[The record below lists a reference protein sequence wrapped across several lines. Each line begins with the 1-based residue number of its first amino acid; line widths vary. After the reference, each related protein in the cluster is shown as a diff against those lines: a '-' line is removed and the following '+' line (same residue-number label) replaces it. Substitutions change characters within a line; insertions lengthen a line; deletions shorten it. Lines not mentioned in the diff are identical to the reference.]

1 VPPTNPTP
9 RRGAGSGRPSGS
21 GRSGAPGSGG
31 GSSQGTGSRG
41 GGGKS
46 SNPSRRPRPDE
57 GVNGSARSPREGA
70 ERRIDR
76 AGSDAPRGGRSRPP
90 RDENR
95 RSTEGQYERRDDD
108 SRERRD
114 ARPNEERRPRPASA
128 GRVGRDGRPSA
139 RPTSRDAR
147 PSYPRRPESDVRRSP
162 RSPDRYERDD
172 RPRPASAGRAGRDDR
187 PARDSRFERSSNSR
201 PSRPS
206 RDDAYSDRRP
216 SLPPRSVRPGARDGA
231 RDERPRRD
239 GARRP
244 DRRARELTPEE
255 IEKAKA
261 DSYGRGKGWG
271 GVARKGGANLKSTG
285 QAMEVTPSTGKTPD
299 PLSKWVEEVRPAKP
313 APPASV
319 KVKAKYALPGDVA
332 AEVRRAFIGTSYMR
346 EKMVMTLTRAAEAY
360 DRKRY
365 EEALRL
371 GRIVSDAVPGVAP
384 VRELT
389 GLAAYR
395 ADRWSM
401 AKIHLRAHFTITGDP
416 EHLPLVMDCDRANK
430 RYRAV
435 EKTFAEIEENEPT
448 AEVVV
453 EGRIVMAST
462 LADQRMYKEA
472 IDLLTKAGATKQLR
486 NPSFRH
492 VRLWYALA
500 DIFDRAGDTASAREL
515 FARIVVAEPDAYDA
529 QSRLGDLG
537 ATTPSK
543 NRKRRTVSVSKK
555 KVD

>member
-1 VPPTNPTP
+1 MPPTNPTP
-9 RRGAGSGRPSGS
+9 RRGAGSGRPAGGGRPGPRASGS
-21 GRSGAPGSGG
+21 PRPGGAP
-31 GSSQGTGSRG
+31 RG
-41 GGGKS
+41 GAGKNT
-46 SNPSRRPRPDE
+46 NPSRRPRPDDR
-57 GVNGSARSPREGA
+57 GTGTTRTPRDGA

-76 AGSDAPRGGRSRPP
+76 ASSDAPRGGRPRPA
-90 RDENR
+90 RDEPR
-95 RSTEGQYERRDDD
+95 RGADGRFERRDDD
-108 SRERRD
+108 TRERRD
-114 ARPNEERRPRPASA
+114 ARSNDERRPRPASA
-128 GRVGRDGRPSA
+128 GRVGREDRPSA
-139 RPTSRDAR
+139 RPKSRDGR
-147 PSYPRRPESDVRRSP
+147 PSFSRRPDGDIRRNP
-162 RSPDRYERDD
+162 RDSDRYERDS
-172 RPRPASAGRAGRDDR
+172 RPARESRYEGTPKSRTTRAPRDAGRDDPYR
-187 PARDSRFERSSNSR
+187 
-201 PSRPS
+201 
-206 RDDAYSDRRP
+206 DRRP
-216 SLPPRSVRPGARDGA
+216 SLPSRSVRPGARSGA

-239 GARRP
+239 GGRS
-244 DRRARELTPEE
+244 DRRVRDLTPEE
-255 IEKAKA
+255 VEKAKA
-261 DSYGRGKGWG
+261 DSYGRSKGWG

-299 PLSKWVEEVRPAKP
+299 PQSKWVEEVRPTKSAP
-313 APPASV
+313 ATSV
-319 KVKAKYALPGDVA
+319 KAKAKYALPGDVA
-332 AEVRRAFIGTSYMR
+332 ADVRKAFIGTSYMR

-401 AKIHLRAHFTITGDP
+401 AKIHLRSHFTITGDP

-435 EKTFAEIEENEPT
+435 EKSFAELEESEPT
-448 AEVVV
+448 VEVVV

-462 LADQRMYKEA
+462 WADQRMYKEA
-472 IDLLTKAGATKQLR
+472 IELLTKAGATKQLR
-486 NPSFRH
+486 NPAYRH

-515 FARIVVAEPDAYDA
+515 FARVVIAEPDAYDA
-529 QSRLGDLG
+529 SSRLAELG